1 MPFYISLWP
10 GWILVVGLG
19 IFIQAHE
26 VEAKTVVSFFG
37 AQDVPLAASNK
48 AAISAVHVAGYRDP
62 LGIWEK
68 CTNPDIL
75 SGAEPSGL
83 LDLLRIIGRSLLRNP
98 KLISLVTRD
107 DCYVF

>member
-62 LGIWEK
+62 LGDLGEMHQSRYTVWCRAFGPAGLASNYWEK
-68 CTNPDIL
+68 
-75 SGAEPSGL
+75 PSPKSEAYL
-83 LDLLRIIGRSLLRNP
+83 ARNAG
-98 KLISLVTRD
+98 
-107 DCYVF
+107 